1 MACKRY
7 EEGHQGFYTIAKS
20 VGCNYKT
27 LSRWYGKYAIH
38 GASAFETV
46 NRCKS
51 YSSEFKLSIVT
62 SYLDGDFSLDD
73 LCAKNNISNSVVRE
87 WVNKYNSNKE
97 LQDYN
102 PRGAIH
108 TMKKTRKTTFEER
121 LEIAEWVVK
130 NNLNYR
136 EAAETYKIPYDRIC
150 QWTKKYLSEGNE
162 SLHYKKCGRKPKNS
176 INKNSLSEI
185 ENLKLELEKEKTLR
199 KKREFEIEVLKKKEE
214 FEKKN
219 LCQK

>member
-1 MACKRY
+1 MGRDITYSKEVKIKACKRY
-7 EEGHQGFYTIAKS
+7 EEGHQGFYTIAKD

-46 NRCKS
+46 SRRKS
-51 YSSEFKLSIVT
+51 YSREFKLSIV
-62 SYLDGDFSLDD
+62 
-73 LCAKNNISNSVVRE
+73 K

-121 LEIAEWVVK
+121 LEIVEWVVK

-162 SLHYKKCGRKPKNS
+162 SLRYKKCGRKPKNS